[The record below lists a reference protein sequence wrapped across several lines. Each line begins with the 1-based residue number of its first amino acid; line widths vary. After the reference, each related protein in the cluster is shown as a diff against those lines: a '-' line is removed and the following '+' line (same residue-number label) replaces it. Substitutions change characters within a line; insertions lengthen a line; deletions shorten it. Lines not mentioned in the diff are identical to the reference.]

1 MKIEVELTKLEKVQE
16 LINKLSENYDADHL
30 GSIITE
36 IGLMDVE
43 ISNIFEKE
51 ITNVKSF
58 YDTLSNLENKL
69 NKYNLVE
76 LDPEFKQVL
85 IDKFD
90 ELLE

>member
-1 MKIEVELTKLEKVQE
+1 MKIEVELTKLEKVQK

-36 IGLMDVE
+36 IGLTDVE
-43 ISNIFEKE
+43 ISSIFKKE

-58 YDTLSNLENKL
+58 YDALSNLEDKL
-69 NKYNLVE
+69 NKYDLVE
-76 LDPEFKQVL
+76 LDPEFKQIL
-85 IDKFD
+85 IDDFD

>member
-1 MKIEVELTKLEKVQE
+1 MKIEIELTKLEKVQE

-36 IGLMDVE
+36 IGLTDVE

-51 ITNVKSF
+51 IINVKSF
-58 YDTLSNLENKL
+58 YDALSNLEDKL
-69 NKYNLVE
+69 NKHNLIE

-85 IDKFD
+85 IDDFG